1 MESTTLTLMTSDG
14 PMRITFRPMLVAEQ
28 YAALCEFI
36 STSEL
41 RTRRDFR
48 DFLAQIAAEW
58 GVALETDGQVV
69 R

>member
-14 PMRITFRPMLVAEQ
+14 PMRITFKPMLLAEQ
-28 YAALCEFI
+28 YAALCQAI
-36 STSEL
+36 SASDL

-48 DFLAQIAAEW
+48 EFLGQLAAEW
-58 GVALETDGQVV
+58 GIALETDGQLV